1 MVKPL
6 VNGSAGRLVAKVLA
20 GSWRV
25 EPPPPDISAEELS
38 LVAPLL
44 LESGAGALGWRKV
57 RNSPL
62 SATPAA
68 LELQQAYRLHTLQ
81 AGIHERN
88 IKGVVTFFKRA
99 AIEPVLVKGWAV
111 ARLYP
116 ERGLRPYGDIDLAF
130 RPDQFDQAMALLET
144 EEGKK
149 FNVDVHKG
157 LRKLDDLSFEE
168 LFARSEV
175 VTLGDVEIRVL
186 GPEDHFRILCVHL
199 LRHSAWRPLWLCDI
213 AATLESR
220 PPSFDW
226 DRCLGRNPRQADW
239 VACTVGLAHN
249 LLGARVDDTPVAG
262 RAENLPGWFIPS
274 VLRNW
279 DRPNPNLYPP
289 LSYVPPMISY
299 LRRPAGM
306 LKALRRRWPDPIE
319 ATIRMR
325 GPFNEMPRLPF
336 QLGNCL
342 ARVTGFFAAIVGLRE
357 EQIH

>member
-6 VNGSAGRLVAKVLA
+6 ANDSTGSLVAKVLT
-20 GSWRV
+20 GSWRIH
-25 EPPPPDISAEELS
+25 PPPLDISAEELS
-38 LVAPLL
+38 RVAPLL
-44 LESGAGALGWRKV
+44 LESGAGALGWRRV
-57 RNSPL
+57 RNSHL
-62 SATPAA
+62 SATAEAA
-68 LELQQAYRLHTLQ
+68 ELQQAYRLHTLQ
-81 AGIHERN
+81 AGLHERN
-88 IKGVVTFFKRA
+88 IKGVITFFKNAR
-99 AIEPVLVKGWAV
+99 IEPVLVKGWAV

-116 ERGLRPYGDIDLAF
+116 ERGARPYGDIDLSF
-130 RPDQFDQAMALLET
+130 RPDQFDEAEALLQT

-149 FNVDVHKG
+149 FYVDLHKG
-157 LRKLDDLSFEE
+157 LRKLDDVSFEE
-168 LFARSEV
+168 LYARSEV
-175 VTLGDVEIRVL
+175 VALGDVEVRIL

-220 PPSFDW
+220 PRSFDW
-226 DRCLGRNPRQADW
+226 DRCLGRNPRKADW
-239 VACTVGLAHN
+239 VACTVGLAHR
-249 LLGARVDDTPVAG
+249 LLGAEIGDTPVAR
-262 RAENLPGWFIPS
+262 RAESLPGWLIPS
-274 VLRNW
+274 VLKNW
-279 DRPNPNLYPP
+279 SKPDPNLYPP
-289 LSYVPPMISY
+289 LAYVPPMITY

-342 ARVTGFFAAIVGLRE
+342 SRVTGFLATMVGLRE

>member
-1 MVKPL
+1 M
-6 VNGSAGRLVAKVLA
+6 NGSAGRLVAKVLA

-44 LESGAGALGWRKV
+44 LGSGAGALGWRKV

-68 LELQQAYRLHTLQ
+68 LELQQSYRLHTLQ

-130 RPDQFDQAMALLET
+130 RPDQFDEAEALLQT

-149 FNVDVHKG
+149 FSIDLHKG

-175 VTLGDVEIRVL
+175 VALGDVEVRIL

-220 PPSFDW
+220 PASFDW

-239 VACTVGLAHN
+239 VACTVGLAHR
-249 LLGARVDDTPVAG
+249 LLGARVDDTPVAE
-262 RAENLPGWFIPS
+262 RAKNLPGWFVPS

-279 DRPNPNLYPP
+279 NRPDPNLYPP

-299 LRRPAGM
+299 LRHPAGM

-336 QLGNCL
+336 QLGNCFK
-342 ARVTGFFAAIVGLRE
+342 RVAGFFATAVGLRE